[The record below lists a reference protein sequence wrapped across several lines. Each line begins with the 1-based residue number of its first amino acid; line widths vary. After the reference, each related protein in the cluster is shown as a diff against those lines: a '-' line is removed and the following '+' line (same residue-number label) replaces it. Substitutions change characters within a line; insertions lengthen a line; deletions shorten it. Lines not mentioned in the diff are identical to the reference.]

1 MIGFCFILFIE
12 KIYFD
17 FHSFKNQNFPKNE
30 IIYNEYINDQDI
42 IEGTESFYNDSEGE
56 NENFHFKSEKNNF
69 LKKMDLLK
77 NNDLSNINNDEDYF
91 KLNEIKKSN
100 FHPDYKNVN
109 FYKENPKKKND
120 INLIKKNLNQS
131 SKLAL
136 YANFNCNFFL

>member
-69 LKKMDLLK
+69 IKKMDL
-77 NNDLSNINNDEDYF
+77 SY
-91 KLNEIKKSN
+91 
-100 FHPDYKNVN
+100 FHPDYKNIN

-120 INLIKKNLNQS
+120 INLIKKKLTQS